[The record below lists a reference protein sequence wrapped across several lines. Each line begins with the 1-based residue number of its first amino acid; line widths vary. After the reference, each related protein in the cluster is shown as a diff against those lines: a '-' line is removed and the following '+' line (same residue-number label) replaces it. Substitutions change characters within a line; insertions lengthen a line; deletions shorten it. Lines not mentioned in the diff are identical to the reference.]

1 MIYTPE
7 QFAQAVLKALET
19 LNTPDVTKLSIQG
32 VDRDT
37 QKFAMKCSSIE
48 VDDVEVLETV
58 YENGRILKEYTF
70 DVVRRNAAI

>member
-1 MIYTPE
+1 MNYTPE
-7 QFAQAVLKALET
+7 QFAQAVLKALES
-19 LNTPDVTKLSIQG
+19 LNDTDLSKLLLQG

-70 DVVRRNAAI
+70 DEVRRNAAI